1 MTHQTRTRTVRA
13 PSLQRMVTA
22 FSRSPGD
29 SVSQGATAVAATRAH
44 PADAVPSRSADAPA
58 TRDAPSSH
66 GAARGYSWP
75 PFKPGHALSL
85 KHGAF
90 SRYVIPEAD
99 ELAAVVL
106 DSTAHLGDA
115 DAAAVRDY
123 AIAQVRAW
131 RLAAWVEKHGELDA
145 DGEATPA
152 FIRLTQWLD
161 RAEKARGRLGLDPV
175 SRAALAVD
183 EITAR
188 RNAGAM
194 AREELAEGRRL
205 RERAEARLIDATPDQ
220 EATP

>member
-1 MTHQTRTRTVRA
+1 MSHQTRTRTVRA

-22 FSRSPGD
+22 FSYRPGD
-29 SVSQGATAVAATRAH
+29 SVSQGTPATAATRAH
-44 PADAVPSRSADAPA
+44 PADAVPSTSADAPA
-58 TRDAPSSH
+58 TRDAVTSH

-75 PFKPGHALSL
+75 PAEPGNLLAL

-99 ELAAVVL
+99 ELATVVL

-131 RLAAWVEKHGELDA
+131 RLAAWVEQHGVLDA
-145 DGEATPA
+145 RGRISDAAAEL
-152 FIRLTQWLD
+152 RRWLD

-205 RERAEARLIDATPDQ
+205 REQAEARLIDATTGQ